1 MEVAKRFGIGGY
13 PLLLM
18 FRYGKQYNYTG
29 PREQE
34 GWCTLNFQ
42 CCVLFTD
49 PRIHTI
55 TLHMLHTSRASH
67 HHTSHPETFILHV
80 GIVKYMQKQ
89 AGPSSILLASVA
101 KVRGFTDNR
110 ETQVVGFFT
119 KDTPVQLVKDFQ
131 ESGNLVREYVQL
143 GHTVDKQV
151 AKGMGFPVDS
161 AVVFHPR

>member
-29 PREQE
+29 PRERE

-42 CCVLFTD
+42 CCVLFT
-49 PRIHTI
+49 HTSTI
-55 TLHMLHTSRASH
+55 TPSHASH
-67 HHTSHPETFILHV
+67 LTPSHFHPSYT

-89 AGPSSILLASVA
+89 AGPSSVPLASVA

>member
-34 GWCTLNFQ
+34 GRCTLNFQ

-49 PRIHTI
+49 PRIHIPIPSHLTCLTPH
-55 TLHMLHTSRASH
+55 TLTHF
-67 HHTSHPETFILHV
+67 HPSCK

-89 AGPSSILLASVA
+89 VGPSSVPLASVA